1 VQRLQ
6 ASFLLALLAI
16 AGAAYAETV
25 NLIPDE
31 SAGWS
36 IRNVFA
42 PLRSGHYYG
51 SRKLEIDTTPPGAT
65 VDLFYVRSGFQLRY
79 EQAEAPVTV
88 KLPSRIRATSK
99 DSVMIRASLDGYKQR
114 EHRVRVGS
122 DESVVQLDLDPLP
135 NRLESVAHSY
145 FAGRTSLTFL
155 TTEALTLRMQDSRGG
170 FSVVLNQTAA
180 GPKTTESLRGI
191 TSPLVS
197 GVAPQQ
203 LGEDLVVQVKLAPVA
218 RDEDVELRSR
228 QAHDP
233 IRRLYS
239 YSIDFQMSAEVETIE
254 RARAVLASIGP
265 SDVMGCALEY
275 DAALRTGLDPSALS
289 RALSPSGKF
298 TDPYLRAAMKRLG
311 EVSPRGVIALVDETQ
326 LRPSAPIELSAAMS
340 QASQARGY
348 LALLRRFVAGLE
360 APEHRRET
368 LRSLVAPELSPAAF
382 DSIAA
387 GAEAREKR
395 CRSQS

>member
-1 VQRLQ
+1 VQQLQ
-6 ASFLLALLAI
+6 AFFLLALLTI
-16 AGAAYAETV
+16 AGAARAETV
-25 NLIPDE
+25 DLIPDE
-31 SAGWS
+31 SAGWT

-65 VDLFYVRSGFQLRY
+65 IDLFYVRSGFQLRY

-88 KLPSRIRATSK
+88 RLPSRIRATSK

-114 EHRVRVGS
+114 ERRVRVGS
-122 DESVVQLDLDPLP
+122 DESVVRLDLDPLP
-135 NRLESVAHSY
+135 NQLASVSHSY

-180 GPKTTESLRGI
+180 GPEATESLSGI

-203 LGEDLVVQVKLAPVA
+203 LGEDLVVQVKLAPAA

-228 QAHDP
+228 QDHDP

-239 YSIDFQMSAEVETIE
+239 YSIDFQMSADAETVE

-265 SDVMGCALEY
+265 SDVMGCAMEY
-275 DAALRTGLDPSALS
+275 DAALRAGLDPSALS
-289 RALSPSGKF
+289 RALSPTGKF
-298 TDPYLRAAMKRLG
+298 TDRYLRAAMKRLG

-326 LRPSAPIELSAAMS
+326 LHPSAPIELSAAMS

-368 LRSLVAPELSPAAF
+368 LRSLVAPELSPSAF

-395 CRSQS
+395 CRSES